1 MKTILICPAVR
12 PTVTQLSESVPLAI
26 TPLLGQ
32 NLLSFWLEHVASLGA
47 KHATVVV
54 VDRPELVRAEIGDGS
69 RWGLRV
75 EFVTNSSEPSAA
87 EATVLYRKDNESGWL
102 PAPHD
107 VVVMNHLPGAE
118 ALPLFE
124 SYASWFAA
132 LQAWMPRALT
142 PGRVR
147 MREYKPGIWV
157 GTGARIGQNVQL
169 NAPCW
174 IGDHVTIESDAI
186 IGPGAILEDRAV
198 VDMGARVANSVVGPD
213 TFVGRLTSVAQSIAA
228 GNLLVNWRN
237 DSVLRVPDPFLLC
250 SLVKVPS
257 LLPVPEIT
265 RGVAALTR
273 VATRPFNAFTA
284 LFSRSNRAGDA
295 KLPG

>member
-1 MKTILICPAVR
+1 MKTLLICPAVR
-12 PTVTQLSESVPLAI
+12 PTVAQLSESVPLAL
-26 TPLLGQ
+26 TPLLGEC
-32 NLLSFWLEHVASLGA
+32 LLGFWLEHVASLGA
-47 KHATVVV
+47 RHVTVVV

-75 EFVTNSSEPSAA
+75 EFVASKSEPSAP
-87 EATVLYRKDNESGWL
+87 EARLLYRRDEESGWL
-102 PAPHD
+102 PAPYD
-107 VVVMNHLPGAE
+107 VVVMNYLPGGE
-118 ALPLFE
+118 TLPLFD

-142 PGRVR
+142 PARVR

-157 GTGARIGQNVQL
+157 GTGARIAPTAEL
-169 NAPCW
+169 HAPCW
-174 IGDHVTIESDAI
+174 IGDHVTIEADAI
-186 IGPGAILEDRAV
+186 VGPGAILEDRAV
-198 VDMGARVANSVVGPD
+198 VDVGARVAHSIVGPD
-213 TFVGRLTSVAQSIAA
+213 TFVGRLTSVAQSLAA

-257 LLPVPEIT
+257 LLPVPELT
-265 RGVAALTR
+265 RGMAALTR
-273 VATRPFNAFTA
+273 VAARPFNAFTA
-284 LFSRSNRAGDA
+284 LFSRSNRAGGA